1 MRCSQTYIINVE
13 GRKGE
18 SERERNKEK
27 KGGRDGGRGEE
38 GKEEELILKE
48 LKDAWLKRKQNFH
61 A

>member
-18 SERERNKEK
+18 SERERKKEK

>member
-48 LKDAWLKRKQNFH
+48 LKDA
-61 A
+61 